1 MGVAVIDSGGAN
13 IGSVLQA
20 LGRLGV
26 EASLTQKRTDIEQAG
41 HVILP
46 GVGTAHA
53 AMASLKKAQLV
64 SVIQS
69 LTQPV
74 LGVCLGLQ
82 LLFESS
88 AENDLEGPGH
98 PTECLG
104 IIPGHI
110 QRLSDSEHVRLPHM
124 GWNQLHWTTR
134 DPMAKDSNPD
144 DWFYFVHSY
153 ALNADHPSTIATS
166 HHGETFAAVVRE
178 KNFVACQFHP
188 EKSADAGARLLKGF
202 LSS

>member
-1 MGVAVIDSGGAN
+1 MAVAVIDSGGAN

-26 EASLTQKRTDIEQAG
+26 EAQLTQQETEIRQAKY
-41 HVILP
+41 VILP

-53 AMASLKKAQLV
+53 AMAHLQNAQLV
-64 SVIQS
+64 KAIQS

-74 LGVCLGLQ
+74 LGICLGLQ

-104 IIPGHI
+104 IIPGRI
-110 QRLSDSEHVRLPHM
+110 KRLSDSDGLRLPHM
-124 GWNQLHWTTR
+124 GWNQLHWKVS
-134 DPMAKDSNPD
+134 DPIAKHLSPD

-153 ALNADHPSTIATS
+153 ALNADHPSTLATS
-166 HHGETFAAVVRE
+166 HHGESFAAIVRE

-202 LSS
+202 LDA